1 MTTITELYYAAPA
14 RYPELSGKVA
24 IITGSSR
31 GIGAGIAARL
41 AKEGM
46 RVVITGLD
54 AAETETA
61 TADLRQAGAQVSA
74 VPGDLSNDT
83 LLDALFEHTLTTYG
97 QLDLLV
103 NNAADL
109 RRFRARDVD
118 RSVVDAQLA
127 VNLRAPLMLSLQ
139 AASVMGNGGSI
150 INISSVGGARPHL
163 PGIPYDVAKGALDA
177 LTRTLAVDLGEFG
190 IRVNGVAPGFTPVAT
205 PDKADYLREMS
216 KYIPM
221 RTPGRYADIAATVA
235 FLASPDASYITGQTI
250 YVDGGL
256 STQLHPPEHP
266 I

>member
-1 MTTITELYYAAPA
+1 MRTIAELYYAAPA

-24 IITGSSR
+24 IVTGSSR

-46 RVVITGLD
+46 LVVITGLD
-54 AAETETA
+54 AAETDDTVSALHEVGSRA
-61 TADLRQAGAQVSA
+61 TAVS
-74 VPGDLSNDT
+74 GDLSDDT
-83 LLDALFEHTLTTYG
+83 LIDALFEHTLTTYG

-109 RRFRARDVD
+109 RRFRARDVN
-118 RSVVDAQLA
+118 RSVIDAQLA
-127 VNLRAPLMLSLQ
+127 VNLRAPLMLSLR
-139 AASVMGNGGSI
+139 AASVIGSGGSI

-163 PGIPYDVAKGALDA
+163 PGMPYDIAKGALDA
-177 LTRTLAVDLGEFG
+177 LTRTLAIDLGEYG
-190 IRVNGVAPGFTPVAT
+190 IRVNGVAPGFTPTTTVDNAN
-205 PDKADYLREMS
+205 YLREMS
-216 KYIPM
+216 DYIPL
-221 RTPGRYADIAATVA
+221 RAPGHVEDIAAAVA
-235 FLASPDASYITGQTI
+235 FLASPDAGYITGQTI